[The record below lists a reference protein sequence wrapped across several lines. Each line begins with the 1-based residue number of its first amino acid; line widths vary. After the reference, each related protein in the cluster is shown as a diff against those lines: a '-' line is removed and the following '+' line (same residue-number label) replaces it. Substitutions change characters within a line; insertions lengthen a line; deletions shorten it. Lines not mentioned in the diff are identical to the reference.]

1 MKTKNQNRR
10 NEMKRLAMA
19 ILLVSLATTT
29 GLAANHIFAG
39 QIMDS
44 MCAPM
49 GNHNAGYKMTGTHTP
64 KACTLACV
72 KSGAKF
78 ELYNSATKT
87 IYELDNQVKPR
98 AFAGEN
104 VKVIGT
110 YNQTSKTIHV
120 VKIEAAR

>member
-1 MKTKNQNRR
+1 MNR
-10 NEMKRLAMA
+10 LTMA
-19 ILLVSLATTT
+19 ILLVFLATTT
-29 GLAANHIFAG
+29 ALAANHVFTG

-64 KACTLACV
+64 RACTLACV

-78 ELYNSATKT
+78 VLYNAATKT
-87 IYELDNQVKPR
+87 IYKLDNQVKPR

-110 YNQTSKTIHV
+110 FNRTSKTIHV
-120 VKIEAAR
+120 VKIGAAR